1 MINSSNLP
9 RSLEEVLKLPNVH
22 FIDRTL
28 LPNESGI
35 YFVIFEAQKQRLAYV
50 GKAENLRMRWA
61 GHHREPE
68 LWLLTCLGIPVD
80 IAWIEV
86 EKEYLRTAEKFLIEV
101 FRPPL
106 NDIHTLETKRR
117 SLVRNNVRANIKTVP
132 EVLQDYRDR
141 KYQAVNLL
149 QSDEFW
155 EICNS
160 DDGDLICPWI
170 YPDGFILFSINDLC
184 DYRDTHNI
192 MPSRVPYP
200 PSFSANS
207 GSGTIA
213 PKEGYIATNTEKRYW
228 LGEVAQ
234 QIDAWLVAVA
244 YYYAAQISVSAVH
257 QMLQALSSEETVEQ
271 LFINS
276 YHYI

>member
-1 MINSSNLP
+1 MINLSNLP

-86 EKEYLRTAEKFLIEV
+86 EKEYLKTAEKFLIEV

-141 KYQAVNLL
+141 KYQAVTLL

-155 EICNS
+155 EACNS
-160 DDGDLICPWI
+160 EDGDLICPWI
-170 YPDGFILFSINDLC
+170 YPDESELCNINEPFNS
-184 DYRDTHNI
+184 DTHNI
-192 MPSRVPYP
+192 IPSRVPYP
-200 PSFSANS
+200 PSFAANR
-207 GSGTIA
+207 GSGIA
-213 PKEGYIATNTEKRYW
+213 TKEGYIATNTEKRHW
-228 LGEVAQ
+228 LSEVAQ
-234 QIDAWLVAVA
+234 QIDTWLVAVA
-244 YYYAAQISVSAVH
+244 HYHATQISVSAVR
-257 QMLQALSSEETVEQ
+257 QMLQALSSEETVEE

>member
-1 MINSSNLP
+1 MINLSNLP

-68 LWLLTCLGIPVD
+68 MWLLTCLGIPVD

-86 EKEYLRTAEKFLIEV
+86 EKEYLKTAEKFLIEV

-117 SLVRNNVRANIKTVP
+117 SLVRNNVRANIKTVA

-141 KYQAVNLL
+141 KYQAVTLL

-155 EICNS
+155 EVCNS

-192 MPSRVPYP
+192 MPSRVPCP
-200 PSFSANS
+200 PSFAADDSS
-207 GSGTIA
+207 SIV
-213 PKEGYIATNTEKRYW
+213 PKEGYVATNAEKRHW
-228 LGEVAQ
+228 LNEVAQ

-244 YYYAAQISVSAVH
+244 YYRATQISPSAVR
-257 QMLQALSSEETVEQ
+257 QMLQALSSEETVEE

>member
-1 MINSSNLP
+1 MINLSTLP

-61 GHHREPE
+61 GHHREAE

-86 EKEYLRTAEKFLIEV
+86 EKEYLKTAEKFLIEV

-117 SLVRNNVRANIKTVP
+117 NLVRNNVRANIKTVP

-155 EICNS
+155 EVCNS

-170 YPDGFILFSINDLC
+170 YSDGFILFSINDLC

-200 PSFSANS
+200 PSFAADDSS
-207 GSGTIA
+207 SIV
-213 PKEGYIATNTEKRYW
+213 PKEGYVATNAEKRHW
-228 LGEVAQ
+228 LNEVAQ

-244 YYYAAQISVSAVH
+244 HYHATQISPSAVR